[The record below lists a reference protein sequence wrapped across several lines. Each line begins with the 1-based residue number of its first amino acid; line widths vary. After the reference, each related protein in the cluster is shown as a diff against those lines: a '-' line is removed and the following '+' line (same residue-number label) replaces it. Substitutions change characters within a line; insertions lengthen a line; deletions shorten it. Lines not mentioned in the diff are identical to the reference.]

1 VEDLRDHG
9 EALSR
14 RASPEDKS
22 KTPRIS
28 NLRDENATK
37 EKRMSLTD
45 DQRKFY
51 ENTLKVTKKEISDLE
66 ANIQEEL
73 AKVKER
79 LAELQNA
86 QKAARQMY
94 AAACMRLG
102 IQNDLEEA
110 EES

>member
-1 VEDLRDHG
+1 
-9 EALSR
+9 
-14 RASPEDKS
+14 
-22 KTPRIS
+22 
-28 NLRDENATK
+28 
-37 EKRMSLTD
+37 MSLSD
-45 DQRKFY
+45 EQRKFY
-51 ENTLKVTKKEISDLE
+51 ENTLKVTKVEIDQLE
-66 ANIQEEL
+66 SEIQAEL

-94 AAACMRLG
+94 AAACLRLG

>member
-1 VEDLRDHG
+1 
-9 EALSR
+9 
-14 RASPEDKS
+14 
-22 KTPRIS
+22 
-28 NLRDENATK
+28 
-37 EKRMSLTD
+37 MSLTD

-94 AAACMRLG
+94 SAACLRLG
-102 IQNDLEEA
+102 IQNDLEES

>member
-1 VEDLRDHG
+1 
-9 EALSR
+9 
-14 RASPEDKS
+14 
-22 KTPRIS
+22 
-28 NLRDENATK
+28 
-37 EKRMSLTD
+37 MSLNEE
-45 DQRKFY
+45 QRKFY

-66 ANIQEEL
+66 ADIQDEL

-94 AAACMRLG
+94 AAACLRLG
-102 IQNDLEEA
+102 IQNELEEA

>member
-1 VEDLRDHG
+1 
-9 EALSR
+9 
-14 RASPEDKS
+14 
-22 KTPRIS
+22 
-28 NLRDENATK
+28 
-37 EKRMSLTD
+37 MSLTD

-79 LAELQNA
+79 LADLQNA
-86 QKAARQMY
+86 QKASRQMY

-102 IQNDLEEA
+102 IHNDLEEA